1 MMIGLAKLVLLLVM
15 PLMMTWV
22 QQDMPQTTAYQAI
35 AVHRG
40 PGHTFQQIDLLNP
53 GVIVNI
59 VERNRVGNWV
69 RVTRIAGN
77 GQIALDGW
85 VVTGYLSYEDKF
97 SLSEI
102 PVNDSLPDAD
112 PANAQYESTARLY
125 AVPIISEISRK
136 MQGVYRYGQ
145 ALGNNRTVVT
155 KVGDSVS
162 ANPLYLRPMS
172 RGDHELGPYDF
183 LDETITFF
191 GTSLRDGSV
200 ASRIGMTTYV
210 IFDPLWADKE
220 HCNPGESPLDC
231 EYRRKQPAIAM
242 IMFGP
247 NDVRHMTDADF
258 DNQIRQ
264 IVDQT
269 LAVGI
274 IPVLSTFSV
283 DPDDDLWWQSIN
295 FNLRLT
301 EIAAEYEVPLINLW
315 AAARIL
321 PEYGLDQDGVHMLNS
336 GFKNLKFST
345 GHEAWYGTS
354 LQNLLSIRML
364 DELRRTL
371 NMG

>member
-1 MMIGLAKLVLLLVM
+1 MPVLTKPILLLLM
-15 PLMMTWV
+15 PLLMVWA
-22 QQDMPQTTAYQAI
+22 QDTHQATAYQAI
-35 AVHRG
+35 AVRSG

-69 RVTRIAGN
+69 RVTHVTGN

-85 VVTGYLSYEDKF
+85 VVTGYLNYDANLR
-97 SLSEI
+97 LSEI
-102 PVNDSLPDAD
+102 PVNNDLPDAD
-112 PANAQYESTARLY
+112 PTNAQYESTARLY
-125 AVPIISEISRK
+125 AVPVIPKVSRK
-136 MQGVYRYGQ
+136 MEGVYRYGQ
-145 ALGNNRTVVT
+145 ALGNHADVVT

-172 RGDHELGPYDF
+172 RGDHDLGPYDF
-183 LDETITFF
+183 LDETIRYF
-191 GTSLRDGSV
+191 GPSLRNNSV

-220 HCNPGESPLDC
+220 QCNPGEAPLDC
-231 EYRRKQPAIAM
+231 EYRLKQPAIAM

-258 DNQIRQ
+258 DVQIRQ

-269 LAVGI
+269 LTRGI

-283 DPDDDLWWQSIN
+283 SPDDELWWQSIN

-345 GHEAWYGTS
+345 KHEVWYGTS

-364 DELRRTL
+364 DELRHTL